1 MKSVVVYESVYG
13 NTAAIAEAI
22 ASGLRA
28 HADVD
33 LRAVGDEPVVAD
45 LLVVGAPTHA
55 HGLPTKMSR
64 KEIAAAVEEA
74 EGKGTP
80 LDYNPTSG
88 MRAFLDGLPKVEAG
102 RAAACFDT
110 RFDMARLLTGSA
122 AKTMAR
128 KLRHLGYEIVVEPES
143 FFVDDTEG
151 PLEEGELERAQLWGA
166 GLLS

>member
-1 MKSVVVYESVYG
+1 MKSVVVYESIYG

-28 HADVD
+28 HGDVD
-33 LRAVGDEPVVAD
+33 VRAVGDEPAVAD

-55 HGLPTKMSR
+55 HGLPTTMSR
-64 KEIAAAVEEA
+64 KAIVAAVEEA

-88 MRAFLDGLPKVEAG
+88 MRALLDRLPKVEAG
-102 RAAACFDT
+102 RAACFDT

-122 AKTMAR
+122 ANTMAR
-128 KLRHLGYEIVVEPES
+128 KMRHLGYEIVVEPES

-151 PLEEGELERAQLWGA
+151 PLKEGELKRATQWGA